1 MGGGVGGEV
10 AGAVQG
16 TATCGGK
23 RGILRLGVGDN
34 PTRPSN
40 PQRGL
45 PTIAPPLFS
54 LVTPYMSGSRPL
66 SCGPASLS
74 CFGYQVSPNPLQS
87 GSVFI

>member
-23 RGILRLGVGDN
+23 RGILRLGVGGN

-40 PQRGL
+40 PQSGL
-45 PTIAPPLFS
+45 QTAAPPLFS
-54 LVTPYMSGSRPL
+54 LVTPT
-66 SCGPASLS
+66 
-74 CFGYQVSPNPLQS
+74 YQWTTPP
-87 GSVFI
+87 